1 MGLTRTKQSH
11 ESMISGDGSGRCW
24 VDNPI
29 TYFHICENH
38 KNKIANFF
46 KLMLGPVGPVSVLA
60 ARKATLGMRHSLQK
74 IPISLLLV
82 AIATLHVLHKL

>member
-60 ARKATLGMRHSLQK
+60 ARKATLG
-74 IPISLLLV
+74 
-82 AIATLHVLHKL
+82 IALTQFVQGSKLTYHVKYNYSQNLI